1 MTVFDL
7 ANTNFLEQ
15 GVNPMVENAMRQ
27 LFALPPLAPPEPRIE
42 TPPPE
47 EPKMDGSRWKKII
60 GAVLSGIGTIGIVLG
75 VKFGFF

>member
-7 ANTNFLEQ
+7 ANTNFLDD

-27 LFALPPLAPPEPRIE
+27 LFGLPPLAPPEPRIE

-47 EPKMDGSRWKKII
+47 EPKMNGKKII